1 VDLSSTFELPV
12 WHVGPE
18 AGGRRKDAR
27 THRREE
33 ARRRDK
39 IVELLL
45 KADAH
50 VTYDGSESLLWNAA
64 VNGYTTLVRRLV
76 MSSGV
81 DIDREYRFALIDAVE
96 GRDTTRIKAVLDK
109 ATCAG

>member
-1 VDLSSTFELPV
+1 MR
-12 WHVGPE
+12 G
-18 AGGRRKDAR
+18 AKDAR
-27 THRREE
+27 THRREEDRRREE

-76 MSSGV
+76 GV
-81 DIDREYRFALIDAVE
+81 DMDMADRIALIDAVE
-96 GRDTTRIKAVLDK
+96 RRDTTRIKAVLDK
-109 ATCAG
+109 AHVQAERMT